1 MSEKELK
8 TQVKQPGSKKPIVE
22 SKVTKI
28 IKTEKEVKKEEIAYL
43 PKLAHPTSE
52 FTLVIDLDE
61 TLVHYAEVTKFFNS
75 PH

>member
-8 TQVKQPGSKKPIVE
+8 TQVKQPGSKKPVVVE

-28 IKTEKEVKKEEIAYL
+28 IKTEKEVKKEEIAFL

-61 TLVHYAEVTKFFNS
+61 TLVHYAEVKL
-75 PH
+75 